1 FCSTTLTTEEV
12 GRVVELCRAH
22 GISGLCPTLITG
34 SFEALRHGFATLRAA
49 DLDAAM
55 PCYHLEGPYL
65 SPEDGPRGAHPREH
79 VRKPDRD
86 EFLRLQEAAGRRI
99 RLVTPAPEGEGALPF
114 VEWLAQQGVV
124 VAIGHTAAPPAV
136 IRDAVKAGAR
146 LSTHLGN
153 GSHAMLPRHENYLW
167 EQLACDDLWAS
178 VITDGHHLPAAIA
191 RCV

>member
-1 FCSTTLTTEEV
+1 MLRLRGRHYRTSALIDVLCEGGRITTVGPPSAAPADASAGWIAPALFDLQINGGGGIAFCSTTLTTGE
-12 GRVVELCRAH
+12 GARVVELCRAH

-86 EFLRLQEAAGRRI
+86 EFLRLQEAAGGR
-99 RLVTPAPEGEGALPF
+99 
-114 VEWLAQQGVV
+114 
-124 VAIGHTAAPPAV
+124 
-136 IRDAVKAGAR
+136 
-146 LSTHLGN
+146 
-153 GSHAMLPRHENYLW
+153 
-167 EQLACDDLWAS
+167 
-178 VITDGHHLPAAIA
+178 
-191 RCV
+191 